1 VATTDATRDRVDGLC
16 FSLGGI
22 PVDDGPADL
31 VTPRQMVLTE
41 VSLVEASGSNTAPVR
56 WQPTTLCSWN
66 RGGYATGTTAAERQ
80 VLDHAV
86 SRLDFQQRA
95 GVIEVITLP
104 ERHPASVAAMARS
117 HRARDTVDTIDPF
130 GPTTNACHPRQ
141 VRQRG
146 ANPLLQHRRMEAAMT
161 SEGFGNW
168 HDTADDGELGA
179 DLDDMP
185 TIHVAAE
192 PDRWPPRSS
201 SWDHM
206 QQLPP
211 DWNPSLPVVW

>member
-1 VATTDATRDRVDGLC
+1 MATTDATRDRVDGLC

-22 PVDDGPADL
+22 PVDDEPADL

-86 SRLDFQQRA
+86 SRLDFQPARRCHRGDHAAGASPRIGRA
-95 GVIEVITLP
+95 DGP
-104 ERHPASVAAMARS
+104 QSPCPRHGRHDRPVR
-117 HRARDTVDTIDPF
+117 T
-130 GPTTNACHPRQ
+130 TTNAGHPRQ

-146 ANPLLQHRRMEAAMT
+146 ANPLLKCRPEPRMTFYA
-161 SEGFGNW
+161 
-168 HDTADDGELGA
+168 
-179 DLDDMP
+179 
-185 TIHVAAE
+185 
-192 PDRWPPRSS
+192 
-201 SWDHM
+201 
-206 QQLPP
+206 QL
-211 DWNPSLPVVW
+211 NS